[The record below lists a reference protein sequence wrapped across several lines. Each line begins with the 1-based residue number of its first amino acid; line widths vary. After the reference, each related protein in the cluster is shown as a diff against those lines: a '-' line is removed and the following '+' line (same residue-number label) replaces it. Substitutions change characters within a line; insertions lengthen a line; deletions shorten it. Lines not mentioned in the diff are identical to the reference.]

1 MILDESQD
9 VTTSG
14 CILQYPP
21 ADTARTIFIRG
32 RTRKLLTP
40 VILVD
45 RQDGWGL
52 PRVQLY
58 LQYIR
63 STWTQ
68 PVTENCIHSYIR
80 NCRNLFTGD
89 HLIVDTYC
97 SPLGQLSSL
106 HTLPNYMY
114 TPLVCSS
121 IRLQCTAYP
130 QVYRSAE

>member
-21 ADTARTIFIRG
+21 ADTAGTIFIRG
-32 RTRKLLTP
+32 RTGELLTP

-58 LQYIR
+58 LQYIKEHMDTACNR
-63 STWTQ
+63 
-68 PVTENCIHSYIR
+68 ELHSYIC

-89 HLIVDTYC
+89 HLIVDTYR

-130 QVYRSAE
+130 RVYRSAK